1 MRWFSNSLRTTLIL
15 GAAIAILLPALVV
28 GYFQIGKPFKSE
40 VERRARTPTQQY
52 AEVLSRG
59 LSVVMWNMDR
69 DAITE

>member
-40 VERRARTPTQQY
+40 GERRHNNTPKCFR
-52 AEVLSRG
+52 AACP
-59 LSVVMWNMDR
+59 W
-69 DAITE
+69 